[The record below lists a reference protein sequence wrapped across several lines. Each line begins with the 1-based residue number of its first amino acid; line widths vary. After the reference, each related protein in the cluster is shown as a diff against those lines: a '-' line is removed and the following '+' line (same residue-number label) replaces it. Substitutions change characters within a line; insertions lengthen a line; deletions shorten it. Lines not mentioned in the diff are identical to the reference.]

1 MDKLTHQMRLAQWVP
16 IIRECRGSSMT
27 VKAWC
32 AQNGIGEKQFYYWQR
47 RVRKEAFAELQELPV
62 DSSKKLVELPM
73 PRVPAFGN
81 TADIIVRHGSYTL
94 EICNSASPGLL
105 ESLLKVVAH
114 VK

>member
-16 IIRECRGSSMT
+16 IIRECRNSGMT

-32 AQNGIGEKQFYYWQR
+32 TQNDIGEKQFYYWQR
-47 RVRKEAFAELQELPV
+47 RVRKEAFAELQELPD
-62 DSSKKLVELPM
+62 DSSKKLVELPISSA
-73 PRVPAFGN
+73 PASN
-81 TADIIVRHGSYTL
+81 HTADIVIRHGAYTL